1 MCPVDSIR
9 DAIINAAAV
18 GLTLHTDQKLA
29 YLVPRDGRCTLNIS
43 YLGLVRL
50 AQNAGAIDDVRANTV
65 HENDV
70 FEFRGLD
77 EKPEHRYNPFAKP
90 EDRGQIVGVYCYV
103 KTNIGHYLADVMS
116 VDEVETVRQTSKAPN
131 SPAWKKW
138 CGEMA
143 KKAVINRAA
152 KLWPHPAQER
162 PAPAIQVLNENDG
175 LADDQLSRDHTEHY
189 ATPQR
194 KSEPATAAPAASA
207 NDEPAPIE
215 GEFEEVA
222 EPAPTQAAPLTD
234 GARRIIS
241 RKLSAANLG
250 ENDLFEA
257 FEVGDWGDLP
267 QNAANAIL
275 EWIAGEAS

>member
-116 VDEVETVRQTSKAPN
+116 VDEIETVRQTSKAPN

-152 KLWPHPAQER
+152 KLWPRPAQER
-162 PAPAIQVLNENDG
+162 PAPAIQVLNEHDG
-175 LADDQLSRDHTEHY
+175 LADDQLTKIDTEHH
-189 ATPQR
+189 AAAQVR
-194 KSEPATAAPAASA
+194 AGRRSECRVRQPRTSADRGRVRGSGRVGSDPGTAADRRGAMHHHP
-207 NDEPAPIE
+207 
-215 GEFEEVA
+215 
-222 EPAPTQAAPLTD
+222 QALD
-234 GARRIIS
+234 RQSRRERS
-241 RKLSAANLG
+241 VQGLRGRRLG
-250 ENDLFEA
+250 
-257 FEVGDWGDLP
+257 
-267 QNAANAIL
+267 
-275 EWIAGEAS
+275 